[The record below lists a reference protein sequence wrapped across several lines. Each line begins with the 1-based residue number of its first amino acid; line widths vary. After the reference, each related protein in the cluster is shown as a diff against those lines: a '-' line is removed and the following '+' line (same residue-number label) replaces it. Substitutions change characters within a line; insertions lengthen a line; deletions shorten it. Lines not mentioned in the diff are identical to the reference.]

1 MRAGPCGGAPLPPP
15 HFRCPVLHPV
25 RAFCERMGDG
35 DHQCILGEG
44 ELQSR
49 QNPRRQNPWDA
60 HSLPTSLPGTAWLFS
75 RTNLTLLPG
84 HGVEGGRFLLHVLA
98 AALGAFR
105 VYFVF
110 FQSENQFE
118 RFATIVADVVIH
130 GHEGLPLDCDYEL
143 RLELY
148 ADTGRLSVCN
158 PALQDTWDTR
168 RLSGPKGG
176 PFASL

>member
-1 MRAGPCGGAPLPPP
+1 MLLNLAVRPDLVIPSLT
-15 HFRCPVLHPV
+15 FRL
-25 RAFCERMGDG
+25 A
-35 DHQCILGEG
+35 
-44 ELQSR
+44 
-49 QNPRRQNPWDA
+49 
-60 HSLPTSLPGTAWLFS
+60 
-75 RTNLTLLPG
+75 LLSG
-84 HGVEGGRFLLHVLA
+84 HGVERGCFLLHVLA

-110 FQSENQFE
+110 FQGENQFE

-176 PFASL
+176 PFASLRMTRLLRANR